1 MKKTIPLIGL
11 SSLLIG
17 TSSLFAGAV
26 AGELQKVDSGAIIQ
40 LDGSQSSPDFSDEI
54 IAYTWEIKE
63 SKQKD
68 KTLLKLKDAN
78 TAIATFIAPIV
89 EEPTV
94 LEVVLTTQ
102 ERVCPQRYFRS
113 KRPCEKIV
121 SNTDSTFVTV
131 LPTVTVVNPP
141 VIIARPPS
149 VASNNT
155 EEQNTIAIHHNGK
168 TYLPVT
174 SPITGRVWLDR
185 NLDANQS
192 CESVTDTECFG
203 GLYQWGRETD
213 GHQLRTSLIGPT
225 TFTFEEAGNLFR
237 TRLRSGQFAHIEDW
251 IVGPDNDGLIRQAH
265 WSSTDGSSVCPVEY
279 RVPEI
284 EELTAET
291 DMTFMNVP
299 HSGFR
304 QGNYSYQ
311 VMSREYAA
319 FWSTKIHPE
328 VDIPLSDGY
337 SYPATNQV
345 RLIRTVGLS
354 IRCIRD

>member
-40 LDGSQSSPDFSDEI
+40 LDGSQSFADFGDEI
-54 IAYTWEIKE
+54 LAYNWEIRE

-78 TAIATFIAPIV
+78 TALATFIAPIV

-94 LEVVLTTQ
+94 LEFVLTTQ
-102 ERVCPQRYFRS
+102 ERVCTQRYFRHN
-113 KRPCEKIV
+113 RPCEKIV
-121 SNTDSTFVTV
+121 FSRDSTFVTV
-131 LPTVTVVNPP
+131 LPTMTVVPLIT
-141 VIIARPPS
+141 VQPPS

-155 EEQNTIAIHHNGK
+155 EEENTTVIYHNGK

-174 SPITGRVWLDR
+174 SPITGSVWLDR

-237 TRLRSGQFAHIEDW
+237 TRLRFGQFAHIEDW
-251 IVGPDNDGLIRQAH
+251 IVGPDNDGRIRQAH
-265 WSSTDGSSVCPVEY
+265 WSNTDGSSVCPVGY
-279 RVPEI
+279 RVPTI

-299 HSGFR
+299 HSGYR
-304 QGNYSYQ
+304 QGNLSYR
-311 VMSREYAA
+311 VISGEYAA
-319 FWSTKIHPE
+319 FWSTEIHPE
-328 VDIPLSDGY
+328 VDVPLSDGY
-337 SYPATNQV
+337 IYPSTNQA